1 VARWAGNVAGCSAQA
16 QIRTTLD
23 DPANGAAVWSD
34 WAAPINLLV
43 DARGVQT
50 RYILTFGALDHRVRL
65 TYGAT
70 IIDVPDRM
78 ESKRGVAVSSAGL
91 DYVFAPAFVDIPV
104 VVASLVDPADGDRLK
119 ISAEAPGGVRI
130 DILNA
135 AGAGVAGA
143 INIHARGYGRRG
155 SS

>member
-1 VARWAGNVAGCSAQA
+1 VCSSD
-16 QIRTTLD
+16 L

-34 WAAPINLLV
+34 WAAPISLLV
-43 DARGVQT
+43 EARGVQT
-50 RYILTFGALDHRVRL
+50 RYLLAFGVLDHRVRL

-78 ESKRGVAVSSAGL
+78 ESKRGIAVPDTGL

-104 VVASLVDPADGDRLK
+104 VVASLLDPADGDRLI
-119 ISAEAPGGVRI
+119 ISAEAPGGVRV

-143 INIHARGYGRRG
+143 INIHARGYGRKG
-155 SS
+155 SI